1 LGIVYRNTET
11 HVTLKESRGTL
22 VDLMISS
29 KGTLKRKNSDN
40 EVIDLARYY
49 SELAKETQSG
59 AKRRK

>member
-1 LGIVYRNTET
+1 MGIVSRSTET
-11 HVTLKESRGTL
+11 PVTFKESRGTL

-29 KGTLKRKNSDN
+29 KGNFKRNNSDN